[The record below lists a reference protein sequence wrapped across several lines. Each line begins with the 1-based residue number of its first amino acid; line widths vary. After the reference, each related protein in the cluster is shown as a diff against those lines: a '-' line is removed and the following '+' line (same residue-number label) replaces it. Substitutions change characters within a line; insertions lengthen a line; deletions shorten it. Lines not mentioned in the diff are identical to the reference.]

1 MKEHLQFINATAERI
16 YFLTRNK
23 SKLSYEELSVLKAE
37 ISSILDDVKE
47 AQKEASHLYE
57 KTEG

>member
-1 MKEHLQFINATAERI
+1 MKEHLEFINATAERI
-16 YFLTRNK
+16 YFITRNK
-23 SKLSYEELSVLKAE
+23 SKLSCEELSVLKAE